1 MARKKQEPS
10 LDKLV
15 SAAASAATGV
25 ERRRIAAKARSLG
38 PELIKKPR
46 GKGRPTKYSLAM
58 ADKIIGMVS
67 EGKTLTKIS
76 IELNLALQDVYSWL
90 NDYPDFLENYH
101 KARRLMCVSLIDNM
115 LDQTESTEKEEALL
129 LKVKSGIYM
138 WVAARYNS
146 DQFSDSKRIQ
156 LSGSVEHK
164 HTHDLSVEQ
173 RRRIA
178 ESWLL
183 GQGDDVGLLI
193 EGEVT
198 DEPGVSTVNDE
209 PGRLLP
215 KRKKASLPKPK
226 SSDDG
231 DNWRRD

>member
-10 LDKLV
+10 LDELV
-15 SAAASAATGV
+15 SAAASAPTGV

-38 PELIKKPR
+38 PELIKKPH

-58 ADKIIGMVS
+58 AERVTKLVS
-67 EGKTLTKIS
+67 EGRTLTRIS
-76 IELNLALQDVYSWL
+76 SELNIALQDIYTWL
-90 NDYPDFLENYH
+90 ELYPDFMESYH

-129 LKVKSGIYM
+129 LKVKSGIYQ
-138 WVAARYNS
+138 WVASRYNA
-146 DQFSDSKRIQ
+146 DQFSEKRTVQVNGAID
-156 LSGSVEHK
+156 HK

-178 ESWLL
+178 ESWMMS
-183 GQGDDVGLLI
+183 QGDDVGLLI

-198 DEPGVSTVNDE
+198 EEPGVSTVNDE
-209 PGRLLP
+209 SERLLP

-226 SSDDG
+226 SDDG